1 VRGKEFEA
9 MNETMLSAKLF
20 WVALIAFGC
29 LAIGTVL
36 RLVTLHGRTDPQAKH
51 RRDSLKTWWV
61 VTLLVLATALAGRDA
76 AIVVFALISLLAFF
90 EFNRLVNSRAAT
102 GGIGDVSGYDETFQR
117 SAVAVCA
124 ALILTHYTCL
134 WLDWTQL
141 TMVLLPVGGLVCVS
155 IALVIAGK
163 TRGFVSQLGH
173 LYLGLILSTYL
184 LSHVVLLFETP
195 AADQSRL
202 DSGIWFVYLLA
213 LTEIDDIVQA
223 LVGRSIGQRRLAPIV
238 SPNKTW
244 EGFVGGLVVT
254 VLLSIVMGHFLTSMT
269 WPQSL
274 AAGVVI
280 AVAGL
285 FGDLNMSAV
294 KRDVG
299 VKDSGHCVPGH
310 GGLLDRVDSLTFT
323 APIFYFIFVRSA
335 ST

>member
-1 VRGKEFEA
+1 
-9 MNETMLSAKLF
+9 MNESILAAKIF

-29 LAIGTVL
+29 LAVGTVL
-36 RLVTLHGRTDPQAKH
+36 RLVTLRGRTDPRAKH

-61 VTLLVLATALAGRDA
+61 VTVLVLATAMIGRDA
-76 AIVVFALISLLAFF
+76 GIVVFSLISLLAFF
-90 EFNRLVNSRAAT
+90 EFNRLVNAPAARVDV
-102 GGIGDVSGYDETFQR
+102 GRVSGRDETIQR
-117 SAVAVCA
+117 SIIAVGVG
-124 ALILTHYTCL
+124 LILAHYSCL
-134 WLDWTQL
+134 WLDWTQFA
-141 TMVLLPVGGLVCVS
+141 MVLLPVGGVVCVS
-155 IALVIAGK
+155 ITLVIAGQ
-163 TRGFVSQLGH
+163 TDRFVSRLGRV
-173 LYLGLILSTYL
+173 YLGLILTTYL
-184 LSHVVLLFETP
+184 LGHVVLLFQTP
-195 AADQSRL
+195 AADQTRW

-223 LVGRSIGQRRLAPIV
+223 LVGRRLGKRRLAPVV

-244 EGFVGGLVVT
+244 EGFVGGLVAT
-254 VLLSIVMGHFLTSMT
+254 VLLSLLLGRFLVSMN

-299 VKDSGHCVPGH
+299 VKDSGHWVPGH
-310 GGLLDRVDSLTFT
+310 GGLLDRIDSLTFT

-335 ST
+335 STWRIF